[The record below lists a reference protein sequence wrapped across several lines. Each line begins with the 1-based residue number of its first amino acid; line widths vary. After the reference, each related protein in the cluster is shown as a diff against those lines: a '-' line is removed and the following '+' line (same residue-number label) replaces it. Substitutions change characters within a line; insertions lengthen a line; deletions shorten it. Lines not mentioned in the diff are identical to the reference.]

1 LPTIIERQETQSE
14 KKTET
19 KKTHPSKISQLI
31 SVTLP
36 RIPGSIEE
44 ASDSAAKVTD
54 KTKRSEGANAAKGAK
69 SNVFKR
75 GPANGSISCL
85 GGGKVEVW

>member
-1 LPTIIERQETQSE
+1 M
-14 KKTET
+14 
-19 KKTHPSKISQLI
+19 
-31 SVTLP
+31 TLP

-54 KTKRSEGANAAKGAK
+54 KTKRSDGANAAKGAK

-75 GPANGSISCL
+75 GPANRSISCL
-85 GGGKVEVW
+85 GGGKVEVGEGNGF